1 MTTGKKIEKP
11 EHPAHFDEY
20 AREAW
25 ERICGE
31 YSVAGKAESLDLVA
45 LSAYCMAYSRWKTA
59 EEQIAQ
65 LAKNP
70 ESRGALIAKNKAGN
84 YIQNPFLDVSRKAAA
99 DMVKYF
105 AKIERNK
112 GKGPGGDDV
121 GAVSFLDC
129 LRANLDLYR
138 KVAAGKR
145 LTAGEQSALDAMR
158 AQYGIADDGTVRT
171 QAELAALLGVDRRT
185 VIRWKKEGMPVDPAG
200 RYNVIRV
207 IEWRADLMDDDE
219 PDGVSEKS
227 RWDIEFRKW
236 RALAAE
242 AEYKRT
248 VGLSIDLA
256 VAENLLT
263 DRAIELKK
271 SLLSR
276 AKRLSDALA
285 GRGADEVYQILE
297 ADVMDALQVYSR
309 PSPVLEDA
317 KKRAAA
323 AQKDLEGGQGALD
336 EQPAEPEKHE

>member
-1 MTTGKKIEKP
+1 M
-11 EHPAHFDEY
+11 
-20 AREAW
+20 
-25 ERICGE
+25 
-31 YSVAGKAESLDLVA
+31 
-45 LSAYCMAYSRWKTA
+45 
-59 EEQIAQ
+59 
-65 LAKNP
+65 
-70 ESRGALIAKNKAGN
+70 
-84 YIQNPFLDVSRKAAA
+84 
-99 DMVKYF
+99 
-105 AKIERNK
+105 
-112 GKGPGGDDV
+112 
-121 GAVSFLDC
+121 SFLDD
-129 LRANLDLYR
+129 LRASRDLYR

-185 VIRWKKEGMPVDPAG
+185 VIRWKKEGMPVDSAG

-207 IEWRADLMDDDE
+207 IEWKADLMDDDE

-309 PSPVLEDA
+309 PSPVLDEV
-317 KKRAAA
+317 KKRAEAA
-323 AQKDLEGGQGALD
+323 RKNMTAAPWTPGAQD
-336 EQPAEPEKHE
+336 EQPVEPEKHE